1 MLNFAERTG
10 SGALTLIWPM
20 VIVCEFCSICTILVV
35 ESVSFV
41 LVLFEEKNVFC
52 LNFSLKF
59 FGKEG
64 ERERKEEKA
73 GWFSGGGSY

>member
-1 MLNFAERTG
+1 M
-10 SGALTLIWPM
+10 
-20 VIVCEFCSICTILVV
+20 
-35 ESVSFV
+35 

-64 ERERKEEKA
+64 REERGKKRRRGGSAEVVATRERWREVFN
-73 GWFSGGGSY
+73 FSIVCLV